1 MFGANGKEYANEK
14 HVKQKLLDRM
24 NKATNN
30 WQYIFIGNKNKKLL
44 NEGVSNMK
52 NKNNDKEHI
61 DYLSQND
68 DIISDGSEKED
79 EN

>member
-1 MFGANGKEYANEK
+1 
-14 HVKQKLLDRM
+14 
-24 NKATNN
+24 
-30 WQYIFIGNKNKKLL
+30 
-44 NEGVSNMK
+44 MK